1 VPAEPQ
7 LFVYAAL
14 MGLVVGSFLNV
25 VIHRL
30 PRGSSLVRP
39 PSRCPYCGTRVR
51 ARDNVPVL
59 SYLLLRGRCR
69 VCTAPISLR
78 YPLIELLTA
87 VLFVACVARFG
98 PSAEAAVAALFCALL
113 VVLAGIDAE
122 HYLIPDRL
130 TLPGIAVGL
139 AIQPLR
145 SDGSFL
151 DALLGALIGAGLLIL
166 VINFWYWL
174 RKEEGM
180 GLGDVNMLAMVGAFL
195 GWRGMVV
202 TLFMAA
208 FLGGASGL
216 TLLVLRRLKLKSR
229 LPFGV
234 FLAAGALIALF
245 WGDDLLDW
253 YLHFL

>member
-1 VPAEPQ
+1 
-7 LFVYAAL
+7 
-14 MGLVVGSFLNV
+14 
-25 VIHRL
+25 
-30 PRGSSLVRP
+30 
-39 PSRCPYCGTRVR
+39 
-51 ARDNVPVL
+51 
-59 SYLLLRGRCR
+59 
-69 VCTAPISLR
+69 
-78 YPLIELLTA
+78 

-122 HYLIPDRL
+122 HFLIPDRL

-139 AIQPLR
+139 AVQPLR
-145 SDGSFL
+145 PGSSFL
-151 DALLGALIGAGLLIL
+151 DAALGALIGAGLLIL

-208 FLGGASGL
+208 FLGGAAGL
-216 TLLVLRRLKLKSR
+216 SLLVLRRLKLKSR

-245 WGDDLLDW
+245 WGSDLLDW
-253 YLHFL
+253 YLRFL